1 MTLQSGSLLLF
12 VYFLLVLFRL
22 HSFLDVEF
30 TKADQIIDEVL
41 RNLYG
46 LLRVQ
51 QRLLVSMQLGQ

>member
-41 RNLYG
+41 RNLHG